1 MNNKILIGSIIA
13 VVILVL
19 VSFTGVVGFQTT
31 KSSTVARASPLF
43 SVRSKRALDKE
54 SRDLTCDYIG
64 KDKEINIHFPERNTT
79 KELIR
84 EMIQKL
90 RHIDEKQLERLT
102 SNLKKRI
109 ETYKFLNKKD
119 FNTEISIVEQLVS
132 TLDYTT
138 DDSLTCDAWFPL
150 FLLGWI
156 KELILEWI
164 LFIVLM
170 AIVAVTLVTALICV
184 FVLDYLITILGAF
197 FLILLTV
204 SPVNC
209 ASLFCPFTAACN

>member
-1 MNNKILIGSIIA
+1 MNKKILLGSIIA

-19 VSFTGVVGFQTT
+19 VSFTGVVGYQTT
-31 KSSTVARASPLF
+31 SSTIAKASPLF
-43 SVRSKRALDKE
+43 SIRTNRAIDEESK
-54 SRDLTCDYIG
+54 DLMREYVG

-90 RHIDEKQLERLT
+90 RHIDEEQLERLA

-132 TLDYTT
+132 ILDYTT
-138 DDSLTCDAWFPL
+138 DGSHTCDAWFPVS
-150 FLLGWI
+150 LLGWI
-156 KELILEWI
+156 IEWI
-164 LFIVLM
+164 IVIVVGAM
-170 AIVAVTLVTALICV
+170 VAVGLVTILCA
-184 FVLDYLITILGAF
+184 FAFAYLFEILGAF

-209 ASLFCPFTAACN
+209 ASLFCPYTTQCN